1 MKLLLLSKGM
11 KVNTELANALDRY
24 VSAIRASYTG
34 NLTFDVGVEF
44 GRKYAKVV
52 NISYG
57 GGRSVHAFVD
67 MKTGDVYMPATW
79 NAPAKHVR
87 FNLLNNFPTNITWS
101 GGYLYLR

>member
-1 MKLLLLSKGM
+1 MKM
-11 KVNTELANALDRY
+11 NTELTNALNRY
-24 VSAIRASYTG
+24 VSEIKASYTG
-34 NLTFDVGVEF
+34 NLTFDVDVAM

-52 NISYG
+52 NVSHG

-67 MKTGDVYMPATW
+67 VKTGDVYMPASW

-87 FNLLNNFPTNITWS
+87 FNLLTNFPTNITWS